1 MNSEKERAFMAGV
14 LSTSILFTAAVTLPK
29 EIQNNKEEAKR
40 IQIEKQIEEYSSDE
54 GLLPIN
60 ENLDR
65 LLKIQDSLYDYK
77 KYLHCT
83 EYKQYNNGVTT
94 TEKTYSYEN
103 AITENNEETFYGYK
117 DTVDENGNVTRIK
130 TKDAKTMEEL
140 IGEGYTYVRS
150 TGTTHYLD
158 EEITVSHMFYG
169 YKRVIM
175 DNGKIVFIKSNPAY
189 SIEALISA
197 GYDYVK
203 EGEIYYSYNTMTGTF
218 IEFEDVPGPKMVE
231 RPVLTL
237 L

>member
-1 MNSEKERAFMAGV
+1 MSSEKERAFMAGV

-29 EIQNNKEEAKR
+29 EIQNNKDEAKR
-40 IQIEKQIEEYSSDE
+40 IQIEKQIKEYSNEE

-65 LLKIQDSLYDYK
+65 LLKIQDSLYDYN

-83 EYKQYNNGVTT
+83 EYKQYNNGTIT
-94 TEKTYSYEN
+94 NEKTYSYEN
-103 AITENNEETFYGYK
+103 SIIENNEETFYGYK
-117 DTVDENGNVTRIK
+117 DTIDENGEVIRTK

-140 IGEGYTYVRS
+140 INEGYTFVRS

-175 DNGKIVFIKSNPAY
+175 DNGKIVFVKSNPAY
-189 SIEALISA
+189 SIEALINA

-203 EGEIYYSYNTMTGTF
+203 EGEIYYSYNTMTGAF
-218 IEFEDVPGPKMVE
+218 IEFEDVPGPKMVK